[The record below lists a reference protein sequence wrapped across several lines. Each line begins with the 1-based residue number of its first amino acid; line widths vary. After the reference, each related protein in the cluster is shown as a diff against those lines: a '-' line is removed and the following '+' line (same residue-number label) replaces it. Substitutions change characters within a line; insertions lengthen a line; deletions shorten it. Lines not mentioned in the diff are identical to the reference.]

1 MVPWSAF
8 LLRMRP
14 GDAITVIPLLEHDT
28 PCWQIAIQVVKK
40 EREGVPIGVRSPP
53 TTMGVRSPCL
63 ILSSDFFL
71 SITNA
76 NQVYRRIIFYDT
88 YIACVMRFSFSLL

>member
-1 MVPWSAF
+1 LVPWSAF
-8 LLRMRP
+8 LLRMRQ

-53 TTMGVRSPCL
+53 HRGRKKPGNNF
-63 ILSSDFFL
+63 ILGFF
-71 SITNA
+71 
-76 NQVYRRIIFYDT
+76 
-88 YIACVMRFSFSLL
+88 FSL